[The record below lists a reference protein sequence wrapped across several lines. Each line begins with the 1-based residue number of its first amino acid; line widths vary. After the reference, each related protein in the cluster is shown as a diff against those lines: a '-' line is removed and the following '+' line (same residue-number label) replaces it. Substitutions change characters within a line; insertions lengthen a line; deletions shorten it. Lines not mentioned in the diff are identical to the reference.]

1 MKLCRNF
8 LCLILL
14 LLLLPL
20 WGCGKTQSPQEE
32 TTEVIPLTEA
42 PETAVPVVHYL
53 DSAQTCIDLG
63 DYDGA
68 IALLEQAL
76 TTVDDPQLHSML
88 DELKTST
95 PLTLEYSGIAEET
108 VKIHSFTAEETY
120 GSKVRYTL
128 DYTAPEGM
136 RIQLHGKN
144 RALLRDDFTTAGE
157 RGCFVFEIDAEDVRM
172 LQGIFQLQ
180 FAESEG
186 NVHILNVQTRWPGE
200 AGTGVHASYEVS
212 YLLADLSHTGN
223 VQMHSFAVHD
233 AEDRYRFSVEYT
245 AVEGL
250 KVEGLLE
257 TPDADLFLWD
267 EKITTTGE
275 REALEFEIA
284 KDSFASGE
292 YMEVCFT
299 ADTGEWVAAGF
310 TFPMRIRQTAGQPIE
325 EPYRPGYILPN
336 NWSAGFAEVHDCF
349 IQRLDN
355 GFVRYTLDLS
365 APIGCFVSILGIS
378 GSGEELLDQ
387 FLSCQTRQQFVFDI
401 PGSTLAQTKGLS
413 VLLGVPR
420 GRSQFFEIPSGF
432 FSAST
437 EGTPVSDPVE
447 LEFYTS
453 GRANPEQFQV
463 LGCTA
468 QLLDN
473 GFYRYTVEVNTLENT
488 RCSLFDPPDG
498 DTFFYS
504 FVTGA
509 EAGNH
514 TFCFDVEAEAASSLA
529 EITFSCVLPSGHS
542 LAAVLKN
549 TVSPYV
555 PEPIEVTVIS
565 CT

>member
-1 MKLCRNF
+1 MKLSKHS

-14 LLLLPL
+14 LLVLSLT
-20 WGCGKTQSPQEE
+20 GCGKADSAPEAI
-32 TTEVIPLTEA
+32 TEAVLPAEA
-42 PETAVPVVHYL
+42 PETAVPVEHYL
-53 DSAQTCIDLG
+53 DSAQTCIDQG

-68 IALLEQAL
+68 IAILEQAL
-76 TTVDDPQLHSML
+76 VTVDDPQLSAL
-88 DELKTST
+88 LAELTAAT
-95 PLTLEYSGIAEET
+95 PLTLEYNGISEET

-120 GSKVRYTL
+120 GNHVRYTL
-128 DYTAPEGM
+128 DYTAAEGM
-136 RIQLHGKN
+136 LVQVQGKN
-144 RALLRDDFTTAGE
+144 MLARDAFTTTGE
-157 RGCFVFEIDAEDVRM
+157 RGCFMFEIDAEDVRT
-172 LQGIFQLQ
+172 LRGVFQLQ
-180 FAESEG
+180 FTGADG
-186 NVHILNVQTRWPGE
+186 NANILNVQTRWPGE
-200 AGTGVHASYEVS
+200 AGAGVHASYEVS
-212 YLLADLSHTGN
+212 YLLADLNHTGN

-275 REALEFEIA
+275 RETLEFEIA
-284 KDSFASGE
+284 KDIFASGE

-299 ADTGEWVAAGF
+299 ADSGEWVAANF
-310 TFPMRIRQTAGQPIE
+310 TFPMRVRKTAGQPLE

-420 GRSQFFEIPSGF
+420 GRSQHFEIPSGF

-549 TVSPYV
+549 TVSPYT

-565 CT
+565 FS